1 MYPAPLNFLR
11 LDDGSEFVK
20 GSSFMELIEILPPC
34 WVHGGK
40 NMKKTVCSYSR
51 DSHPPKQNKV
61 PPWNSR

>member
-1 MYPAPLNFLR
+1 MHDCFYYNYLACTNRTRQMYPAPINFLR

-40 NMKKTVCSYSR
+40 NMKKNCLFL
-51 DSHPPKQNKV
+51 
-61 PPWNSR
+61 